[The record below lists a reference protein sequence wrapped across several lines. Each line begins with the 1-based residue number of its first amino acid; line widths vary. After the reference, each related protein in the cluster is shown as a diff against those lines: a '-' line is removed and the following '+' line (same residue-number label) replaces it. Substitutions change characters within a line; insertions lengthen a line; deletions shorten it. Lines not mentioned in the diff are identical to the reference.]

1 MVDDQNSSSRSSDR
15 SEKGEYHCETLVNIK
30 MEYLDSPLF
39 VRFRKYWKSSLLI
52 RTTTSRSMS
61 LTENQDEFWVQISN
75 MNKMHNEVY
84 GAMVQCEVVSKEH
97 LPDYKTDYGN

>member
-1 MVDDQNSSSRSSDR
+1 MGVYTGFKREQKFVPDR
-15 SEKGEYHCETLVNIK
+15 LATLI
-30 MEYLDSPLF
+30 F
-39 VRFRKYWKSSLLI
+39 
-52 RTTTSRSMS
+52 
-61 LTENQDEFWVQISN
+61 SN